1 MLLPEDC
8 TALQSQ
14 KAVNANLKSKQLL
27 PFRFVALQSQT
38 AVTSYF
44 SSEKLLPFGFA
55 RQYIGV
61 SVSAVG
67 AAGHGGPGPRL
78 HCRLL
83 PAGALQGDQGLQ
95 SASSRVVYRRL
106 GLRAEYLSLCRLTD
120 CNISSDNWMHHS
132 SHSVDVVI
140 RWGATGDYH
149 LTSISHPTFYYSNSV
164 LATVDVFTANKRRCS
179 KVGLLMDRCR
189 RQRPMVKQT
198 LEQRLVLAGN
208 CHYTMSRPPGLEF
221 RILCLE
227 DSVIS
232 IISPSSGGSPGPV

>member
-1 MLLPEDC
+1 MWRRPNIDPPLWQCIFFSGLSAGRNRVCRRMLLPEDC

-14 KAVNANLKSKQLL
+14 KAVNANLKSEQLL
-27 PFRFVALQSQT
+27 PFFFVALQSQT

-55 RQYIGV
+55 RQYSRV

-106 GLRAEYLSLCRLTD
+106 GLSAEYLSLCRLTD
-120 CNISSDNWMHHS
+120 CNISSDNWMLHL
-132 SHSVDVVI
+132 VI
-140 RWGATGDYH
+140 PW
-149 LTSISHPTFYYSNSV
+149 TS
-164 LATVDVFTANKRRCS
+164 L
-179 KVGLLMDRCR
+179 
-189 RQRPMVKQT
+189 
-198 LEQRLVLAGN
+198 
-208 CHYTMSRPPGLEF
+208 
-221 RILCLE
+221 
-227 DSVIS
+227 
-232 IISPSSGGSPGPV
+232 